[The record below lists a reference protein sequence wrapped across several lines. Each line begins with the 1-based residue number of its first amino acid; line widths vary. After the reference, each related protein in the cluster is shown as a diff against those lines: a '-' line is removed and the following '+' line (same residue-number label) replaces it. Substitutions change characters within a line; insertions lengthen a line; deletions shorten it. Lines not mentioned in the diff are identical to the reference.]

1 MPPRSISLAVRRA
14 NGKNGLAKASP
25 FFSLVRRKGF
35 EPLTFWFVAKHSIQ
49 LSYRR
54 RSLLKTAILYYHGR
68 SEKSSTKLNNLSLFL
83 SYSRLGIICGR
94 KAIIES
100 QKKRKNRMSR
110 RAFFHCVLQRTYA
123 FACSLF
129 YPRPAHIRHVRLPTT
144 VGICE
149 RYVRACHTPVA
160 AVRSRRVEREKQ
172 GG

>member
-100 QKKRKNRMSR
+100 QKKRKKAYVALRFLSLRAAANIRFCLFTVLPSSR
-110 RAFFHCVLQRTYA
+110 SHPPCT
-123 FACSLF
+123 
-129 YPRPAHIRHVRLPTT
+129 PADNSRHM
-144 VGICE
+144 
-149 RYVRACHTPVA
+149 
-160 AVRSRRVEREKQ
+160 
-172 GG
+172 